1 VLTSQEHLFSSA
13 RTTVLDAKVRQE
25 YDRLAAV
32 YDRRWHHYVQH
43 TLEFLKDW
51 AAIPPAAK
59 VLDIACGT
67 GEFERL
73 VLHDHPQQQMV
84 GVDLSEQMLAIAQK
98 KCSDFANVTFQAATV
113 TALPFD
119 HQSFD
124 TVVCASA
131 FHYFEAPA
139 ASLLEMKRLLKPQGR
154 LIILDWCRD
163 YFPCKV
169 LDSLLKIFDPVH
181 AQCYTQAELQAFLNE
196 AGFCT
201 QRTAKTH
208 VGLIWELIA
217 VEAILNPTFNH

>member
-32 YDRRWHHYVQH
+32 YDRRWHHYVQQ

-84 GVDLSEQMLAIAQK
+84 GVDLSEQMLAIAQQ
-98 KCSDFANVTFQAATV
+98 KCSDFANATFQAATA

-119 HQSFD
+119 DQSFD
-124 TVVCASA
+124 TIVCASA

-139 ASLLEMKRLLKPQGR
+139 DGLLEMKRVLSPKGKLV
-154 LIILDWCRD
+154 ILDWCRD
-163 YFPCKV
+163 YFPCQV
-169 LDSLLKIFDPVH
+169 LDLLLKIFDPAH
-181 AQCYTQAELQAFLNE
+181 AQCYTQAELQAFLNQ
-196 AGFCT
+196 AGFLT

-208 VGLIWELIA
+208 VGLIWELMAFEA
-217 VEAILNPTFNH
+217 VPGSNFNR